1 MKILLLA
8 MSGVRAWSDELNSA
22 GLTMP
27 GVIERAQVIASL
39 PSLGLLT
46 LAGLTPPDIH
56 VDYREIRALRVEGTR
71 HLPTDYD
78 LVAISTFSAQ
88 SLDAYAVADSFR
100 AIGIPVV
107 IGGLHATALP
117 AEAMRHADSVIVGEA
132 EPLWPRLLEDLR
144 CNRLQPLYRSAPGE
158 EFDLAHAPMPR
169 FDLLEPD
176 RYNRLTVQTCRGCP
190 HKCDFCASSI
200 MLTNRYKLKPV
211 EMIIDE
217 IRAIKRLWR
226 RPFIE
231 FADDN
236 SFVNRAHA
244 RTLLHAL
251 KAEKIRWFTECDVSI
266 ADDPAILDLM
276 RESGCRQVL
285 IGLESPTAPGLRGVE
300 LRRDWKLRQF
310 NRYEDAVRRIQS
322 RGIAVN
328 GCFVLGLD
336 GHDESVFDEVFR
348 FADRAGLFDVQI
360 TVPTPFPGS
369 AMLERLRAQGRIL
382 HDGEWGRCTLF
393 DVNFIPQHMSPERL
407 ERGLVELAHRLYEPG
422 AIASRRESFFNQAR
436 GLVRPDA
443 LGQPEAAA

>member
-8 MSGVRAWSDELNSA
+8 MSGVRAWSDELNRA

-27 GVIERAQVIASL
+27 GVIERQQVIASL

-46 LAGLTPPDIH
+46 LAGLTSPDIH
-56 VDYREIRALRVEGTR
+56 IDYREIRDLRTEGAD

-88 SLDAYAVADSFR
+88 VFDAYAVADKFR
-100 AIGIPVV
+100 ALGIPVAM
-107 IGGLHATALP
+107 GGLHVTALP
-117 AEAMRHADSVIVGEA
+117 IEAMRHADAVIVGEA
-132 EPLWPRLLEDLR
+132 EPLWPRLLDDLR
-144 CNRLQPLYRSAPGE
+144 NNRLQRLYRAAPGE
-158 EFDLAHAPMPR
+158 EFDLSCAPMPR
-169 FDLLEPD
+169 FDLLEPE

-190 HKCDFCASSI
+190 HVCDFCASSI
-200 MLTNRYKLKPV
+200 MLTKRYKLKPV

-217 IRAIKRLWR
+217 IRAIKRIWR

-244 RTLLHAL
+244 RKLLHAL

-266 ADDPAILDLM
+266 ADDPGVLDLM

-285 IGLESPTAPGLRGVE
+285 IGLESPTASGLDGVE
-300 LRRDWKLRQF
+300 LRRNWKLRQF
-310 NRYEDAVRRIQS
+310 DRYESAVRTIQS

-336 GHDESVFDEVFR
+336 GHDESVFDNVFR
-348 FADRAGLFDVQI
+348 FAERCGLFDVQI
-360 TVPTPFPGS
+360 TVPTPFPGTP
-369 AMLERLRAQGRIL
+369 MLERLRAEGRIL
-382 HDGEWGRCTLF
+382 HDEEWGRCTLF
-393 DVNFIPQHMSPERL
+393 DVNFQPKHMTPERL
-407 ERGLVELAHRLYEPG
+407 EQGLVDLAHRLYEP
-422 AIASRRESFFNQAR
+422 AAVAARRNEFFNQAR
-436 GLVRPDA
+436 SLVRPDA
-443 LGQPEAAA
+443 MGQPEAA